1 MKKQVIHT
9 ITIKLK
15 TRKHIT
21 TDVIWARIAHLMEMD
36 KFFTDDNFDSI
47 LVTGKNSLETKK

>member
-1 MKKQVIHT
+1 MKKKLVIYT

-21 TDVIWARIAHLMEMD
+21 TDVIWARIAHAMETD
-36 KFFTDDNFDSI
+36 KLFTEDTFESI
-47 LVTGKNSLETKK
+47 YLTGKNSLE